1 MTMKPTGTMP
11 STRMTTGRR
20 SPSQLPPPQLPRELP
35 GQISHLAGCQRSH
48 SQESRARGARRFSCG
63 ERAKRI
69 QRVVKHQIL
78 LWRIRQ
84 RWRRVQP
91 SQRNRR
97 AKMQVPALASSRS
110 TSPMSP
116 KARRTIRS
124 LRLPNRKKRIR
135 KSQGTGSGW
144 GRSAAGVANHPCH
157 ATPTRPL
164 IWSTRSCAAFP
175 SWDRR
180 STLLDTYQRTRTTIP
195 PPIVSIECL
204 HKSTRATVQVHL
216 GEGMSR
222 CSTSLWV
229 TCSVCSARR
238 VVPFPTLYR
247 LSPLSSG
254 RAV

>member
-1 MTMKPTGTMP
+1 MTKKPTGTMP

-35 GQISHLAGCQRSH
+35 GRISHLAGCQRSH

-110 TSPMSP
+110 TNPMSP

-124 LRLPNRKKRIR
+124 LRLPTRKKRIR
-135 KSQGTGSGW
+135 KSRGLAPDGGDQQQGWQIIHVTRYLLVPRSG
-144 GRSAAGVANHPCH
+144 RLAH
-157 ATPTRPL
+157 ARPFL
-164 IWSTRSCAAFP
+164 HGIGGPLYWT
-175 SWDRR
+175 
-180 STLLDTYQRTRTTIP
+180 RTRG
-195 PPIVSIECL
+195 
-204 HKSTRATVQVHL
+204 R
-216 GEGMSR
+216 G
-222 CSTSLWV
+222 
-229 TCSVCSARR
+229 RR
-238 VVPFPTLYR
+238 YR
-247 LSPLSSG
+247 L
-254 RAV
+254 R